1 MKTKLFL
8 LLALGATMMAGCCG
22 TGAADTSMTVT
33 AEDSAAVTEK
43 AVVETILQRRSI
55 RKYKQQ
61 PVERE
66 RLEKIIECGVYAP
79 NGMGRQSWEVRVV
92 DAPRLLAEIDST
104 YNAFAG
110 GDTDGSFR
118 KAAFGAPVLIFV
130 AYDTRYDLSQV
141 DCGLLGGNIMVSAR
155 SMGIGTCCLGGICRF
170 FNAPEGSALLK
181 RLDFPETHKLLY
193 AIALGYPDESPAPK
207 PRIMEKV
214 KFIE

>member
-1 MKTKLFL
+1 MKKIIASILMCTFII
-8 LLALGATMMAGCCG
+8 C
-22 TGAADTSMTVT
+22 TSCNPNNQSEQT
-33 AEDSAAVTEK
+33 ASKSPQEAVIEN
-43 AVVETILQRRSI
+43 ILTRRSI
-55 RKYKQQ
+55 RQYKSTPLDSLQLRQ
-61 PVERE
+61 
-66 RLEKIIECGVYAP
+66 IIECGLFAP
-79 NGMGRQSWEVRVV
+79 NGKGMESWEVRVV
-92 DAPRLLAEIDST
+92 TNPDILQRINLAYNNNDTTQLHAFFNAPA
-104 YNAFAG
+104 
-110 GDTDGSFR
+110 
-118 KAAFGAPVLIFV
+118 LIFV

-207 PRIMEKV
+207 PRMMEKV